1 MEAMEKK
8 YELRNPVAKDMPLMF
23 RILSKVGVK
32 ELKSCFAS
40 LSVKEAIRDM
50 SAEGKRNDE
59 AFAAVG
65 VSVMFDIV
73 SVMLDRMEGCMGDI
87 FLLLSRLTGKKV
99 AEIEEMEM
107 ADIADMLM
115 DVISNKAFRDFFTV
129 VYKRF
134 TKGI

>member
-32 ELKSCFAS
+32 ELKGCFAS
-40 LSVKEAIRDM
+40 VDVKNAIQAM
-50 SAEGKRNDE
+50 NGGAGNDD
-59 AFAAVG
+59 ALATVG
-65 VSVMFDIV
+65 ISVMFDIV

-87 FLLLSRLTGKKV
+87 FLLLSRLTGLKV
-99 AEIEEMEM
+99 SEIEEMEM
-107 ADIADMLM
+107 AEIADMLM
-115 DVISNKAFRDFFTV
+115 DVVSHKAFRDFFTV

-134 TKGI
+134 VKET